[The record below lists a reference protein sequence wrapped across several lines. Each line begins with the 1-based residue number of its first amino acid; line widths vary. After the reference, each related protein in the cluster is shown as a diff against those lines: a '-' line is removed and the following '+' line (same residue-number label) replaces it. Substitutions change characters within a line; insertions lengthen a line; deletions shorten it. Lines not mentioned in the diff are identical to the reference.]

1 MLAQIDA
8 AFANVTHPVH
18 FTNAQQKDC
27 EASYHDET
35 LLTRPCER
43 LRREDLDQASYNPLR
58 FTHAAAEAYLLPVL
72 ARYALM
78 PYIGSRDIYVELLIW
93 HLDASAPTIACWF
106 GTPLP
111 NAKPYW
117 PYWNTSRPSGCS

>member
-1 MLAQIDA
+1 MDA
-8 AFANVTHPVH
+8 H
-18 FTNAQQKDC
+18 QKDC

-78 PYIGSRDIYVELLIW
+78 PYIGSRDIYAELLIW
-93 HLDASAPTIACWF
+93 HLDAGAPNNRLLVWYTPAQRQAVLALLEHIKTIR
-106 GTPLP
+106 LQL
-111 NAKPYW
+111 NALDLKLD
-117 PYWNTSRPSGCS
+117 